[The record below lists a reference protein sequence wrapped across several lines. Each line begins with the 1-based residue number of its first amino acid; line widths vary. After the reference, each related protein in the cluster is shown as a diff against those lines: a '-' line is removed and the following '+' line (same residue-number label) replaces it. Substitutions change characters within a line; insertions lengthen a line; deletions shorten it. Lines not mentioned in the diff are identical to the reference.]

1 MKYAILDVGTNNV
14 LFLIADLQDG
24 KIMPLHRTA
33 NISAMGKKMQD
44 GKISYAALKRTKSI
58 LADNIKFAGMFTNN
72 IIILGTSCSR
82 DAKNINELSDWLLSR
97 FGVKYNIISGE
108 LEAELSGIA
117 SLHAFPEYSNI
128 ITFDVG
134 GGSTEFNFIKAGK
147 IISSQ
152 SLPLGIRR
160 LDDAFGNDF
169 NAKFEKT
176 NKILETLHIPELI
189 DFTLVGV
196 GGTVTSLAAYKVHM
210 INYDGEKVHKSHLTE
225 TEIRFML
232 DEFRSLTDDEIAY
245 LMPFDRNRADIIA
258 TGTMIVH
265 EILKKFQAD
274 DCVISDFG
282 MQFGLL
288 YKSSGFLRN
297 LMVDTGK

>member
-14 LFLIADLQDG
+14 LFLIAELLNG
-24 KIMPLHRTA
+24 EIKPLHRTA

-44 GKISYAALKRTKSI
+44 GSISFSALKRTKSI
-58 LADNIKFAGMFTNN
+58 LADNIKFARMFTDN
-72 IIILGTSCSR
+72 IIVVGTSCSR
-82 DAKNINELSDWLLSR
+82 EANNINEISDWLKSR

-117 SLHAFPEYSNI
+117 SLHAFPEFSNF

-160 LDDAFGNDF
+160 LDDASENDF
-169 NAKFEKT
+169 DSKVKKT
-176 NKILETLHIPELI
+176 NKILETLHIPELA
-189 DFTLVGV
+189 DFALIGV
-196 GGTVTSLAAYKVHM
+196 GGTVTSLAAYKVLMHKY
-210 INYDGEKVHKSHLTE
+210 NGEKVHKSHLTE

-232 DEFRSLTDDEIAY
+232 DEFRSMTNDEIAY
-245 LMPFDRNRADIIA
+245 WIPFDRNRADILA

-274 DCVISDFG
+274 DCVVSDFG

-288 YKSSGFLRN
+288 YKSSEFLRN
-297 LMVDTGK
+297 MIA